1 MGNTY
6 ISKIQKE
13 FGLLLRGIKIVIKI
27 DSVYLVQQIFRA
39 ILSAITPFVG
49 VYFTA
54 QILNEISGNRD
65 ANKLIIYA
73 VLVLVISLIFSWI
86 KETLNALIMVHQNQW
101 DSKVE
106 LYFNKIN
113 YEMEFI
119 YLENPDVKLLK
130 NKIKTNNNATYAGL
144 SMIVNLAF
152 SIVTNLSS
160 LIVSLFLMKG
170 LFSSTTVINSDS
182 VYLKILNSKWVIVVF
197 IVIIML
203 LQVITIINNNKEI
216 KEEYREWS
224 KLPESNKLI
233 GYYNEMLKDNIGA
246 MDIRLY
252 SQKDLIMSE
261 VGKWTDNPTY
271 IRKISKIKERYG
283 KINIIITAIVEIFI
297 NLYIA
302 LKIYNGMYMIG
313 YFIQYTAA
321 IHSFTSSLTGFIN
334 TVSRLFVNNKFLVDT
349 FTYFDYPKENVDNKH
364 KQSIPLKSAH
374 TIEFKNVSFQYPSSD
389 KLAINSLNLTI
400 HTGCKYAIVGMNG
413 SGKSTFIKI
422 LCGLYKIKSGTVLL
436 DGQDITTYK
445 RDEYRDFFSAVFQD
459 FNLFSFP
466 LGQNISGSMEY
477 DKKKAELCLDKV
489 GFTERYSTMDKK
501 LDTILYKVF
510 SEDGVEISGGESQK
524 IAIARAL
531 YKDAPVLIMDEPTS
545 ALDPNAELE
554 IYTRLNEIV
563 NQNTVIFVS
572 HRLSSC
578 KFCDKIL
585 VFDEGRLIQQ
595 GSHNELLQ
603 DELGKYNEMWTAQA
617 QHYAE

>member
-6 ISKIQKE
+6 ISKILEE

-86 KETLNALIMVHQNQW
+86 RETLNALIMVHQNQW

-113 YEMEFI
+113 YDMEFI

-130 NKIKTNNNATYAGL
+130 NKINTNNNATYAGL
-144 SMIVNLAF
+144 SMIVNLSF

-182 VYLKILNSKWVIVVF
+182 VYLKILNSKWVMVAF
-197 IVIIML
+197 IVTIML

-216 KEEYREWS
+216 KEEYGEWS

-233 GYYNEMLKDNIGA
+233 GYYSEMLKDNIGA

-252 SQKDLIMSE
+252 NQKDLIMRE

-271 IRKISKIKERYG
+271 INKISKIKERYG
-283 KINIIITAIVEIFI
+283 RINIIITAIVEIFI

-302 LKIYNGMYMIG
+302 LKIFFGIYMIG

-321 IHSFTSSLTGFIN
+321 IHSFTSSLSSFIDA
-334 TVSRLFVNNKFLVDT
+334 VSRLFVNNKFLVDT
-349 FTYFDYPKENVDNKH
+349 FTYFDYPKENVDNKN
-364 KQSIPLKSAH
+364 KQSIPQKSVH

-389 KLAINSLNLTI
+389 KLAINGLNLTI
-400 HTGCKYAIVGMNG
+400 HTGYKYAIVGMNG

-422 LCGLYKIKSGTVLL
+422 LCGLYKVKSGTVLL

-445 RDEYRDFFSAVFQD
+445 QDEYRDLFSAVFQD

-477 DKKKAELCLDKV
+477 DKEKAELCLDKV

-531 YKDAPVLIMDEPTS
+531 YKDAPILIMDEPTS
-545 ALDPNAELE
+545 ALDPKAELE

-585 VFDEGRLIQQ
+585 VFDEGKLIQQ
-595 GSHNELLQ
+595 GSHDELLQ
-603 DELGKYNEMWTAQA
+603 DELGKYYEMWTAQA
-617 QHYAE
+617 QYYAE